1 MNERT
6 FVRFPSLIGLL
17 TAALLSSVLAGGQ
30 QAAKKFFPVKPIQS
44 ARPAT
49 QAGAELHLARGQFF
63 SYALPQ
69 GWRVGEEGQFALSLV
84 AADNKAITVM
94 VGNAGMQPN
103 YPPGQFVYEKLMA
116 MRPQIGQGVGAQPVA
131 GFPAAYQFEVA
142 YYSNGVPWHGV
153 AKCSV
158 AGAYDSAT
166 MVMTAAI
173 TEASQWGSYSSWL
186 PAVADQI
193 SATNGAAFGRRGVM
207 AQNLQNST
215 AYAEAARQYRDW
227 SQKNWQGV
235 TDARNASQDRQNF
248 AVRENLG
255 GVQTFTNPYDS
266 RVPLELPQTYNYFW
280 VDRQGNVVG
289 SNDATAN
296 PNVGSTGDWRQ
307 MPRYQPQ

>member
-1 MNERT
+1 MR
-6 FVRFPSLIGLL
+6 
-17 TAALLSSVLAGGQ
+17 
-30 QAAKKFFPVKPIQS
+30 
-44 ARPAT
+44 
-49 QAGAELHLARGQFF
+49 LARGQFF
-63 SYALPQ
+63 AYALPQ

-103 YPPGQFVYEKLMA
+103 YPPGQFVYEKLMG
-116 MRPQIGQGVGAQPVA
+116 MRPQNLQIGQGMGAQPVA

-142 YYSNGVPWHGV
+142 YYSNGVPWRGV

-166 MVMTAAI
+166 MVMTAAVA
-173 TEASQWGSYSSWL
+173 EASQWGSYASWL

-235 TDARNASQDRQNF
+235 TDARAASQDRQNF

-255 GVQTFTNPYDS
+255 GVQTFTNPYDD
-266 RVPLELPQTYNYFW
+266 RVPLELPQTYKYFW